1 MVSTLTRRN
10 QTVTRTSTIAA
21 ALLATV
27 AQYGA
32 LTVVAATKAHAMDYT
47 YKVLTNTSKDG
58 KTNDFLAI
66 YAKGEIA
73 WKDDEA
79 FAAWV
84 KTLPANAA
92 AQQTVV
98 VVFDSFGGNLSG
110 AFGIGEYIRKAGWRT
125 AVDDDANCAS
135 ACVIAWGASAQKFA
149 SSSSHIGVHSITMD
163 RSKIAEADR
172 ASLKESDDVYAA
184 VYTLGE
190 AAQLKIY
197 GAPDNIVVKAMMT
210 DGKTD
215 MYWLTGDDAKAWNVT
230 VTQPRPKALGEPT
243 PVASK

>member
-149 SSSSHIGVHSITMD
+149 SSSSHIGV
-163 RSKIAEADR
+163 ADR